1 MTERVR
7 RTKIASTPRPR
18 DRKEQIITAAGELF
32 YRRGFHNVG
41 TEDIAQSVG
50 ITAGALYRH
59 FKGKQDLLAHT
70 LTDVFDA
77 ATSVVVDAS
86 PTSLDEVIHGL
97 AVTAGP
103 RRDLGILWNRE
114 SRHLD
119 QERRTLMRERF
130 FAFLEQ
136 FAIQLRKARPE
147 LSDEDADLLSWC
159 ALGVLTSPSYHR
171 TEISAEQMVPLLE
184 AMAMAVVT
192 TPLERERGPA
202 REAPAPGL
210 QPSSRREA
218 ILAQATRLFY
228 EHGFQ
233 AVTMDDVGSSVGMT
247 SAGVYKYFASKAEL
261 LSAVISRASE
271 PLQLGLTRAL
281 AGATTDA
288 EGLTNAL
295 DAYVEFA
302 SVHHDLVGI
311 LVSEVTNLPDS
322 HRHAVRRAQHDY
334 VAEWVRLLR
343 GTRPEL
349 SDRTARFLVHAM
361 LTVVNDVSRTPH
373 LLERSTIRTDLELIG
388 RRLLAAQF

>member
-7 RTKIASTPRPR
+7 RAKIASTPRPR

-77 ATSVVVDAS
+77 ATTLVVDAS
-86 PTSLDEVIHGL
+86 ATSLDEMIHGL
-97 AVTAGP
+97 AVTAGG

-114 SRHLD
+114 ARHLD
-119 QERRTLMRERF
+119 PERRSAMRERF

-136 FAIQLRKARPE
+136 FAIQLHKTRPE
-147 LSDEDADLLSWC
+147 LSEEDADLLSWC

-171 TEISAEQMVPLLE
+171 TEISAERMVTLLE
-184 AMAMAVVT
+184 AMTMAVVT
-192 TPLERERGPA
+192 TPLDRERGPA

-233 AVTMDDVGSSVGMT
+233 AVTMDDVGSAVGMT
-247 SAGVYKYFASKAEL
+247 SAGVYKYFPSKAEL

-271 PLQLGLTRAL
+271 PLQLGLTQAL

-288 EGLTNAL
+288 EGLMNAL

-302 SVHHDLVGI
+302 AVHHDLVGI
-311 LVSEVTNLPDS
+311 LVSEVTNLPDA
-322 HRHAVRRAQHDY
+322 HRHSVRRAQHDY

-349 SDRTARFLVHAM
+349 SDRTARFLVHAL
-361 LTVVNDVSRTPH
+361 LTVVNDVTRTSH
-373 LLERSTIRTDLELIG
+373 LLQRSTIRTDLELIG
-388 RRLLAAQF
+388 RRLLATEV